1 MERIPRIRIDR
12 FPGGVSNAL
21 TFSYDDG
28 RAKDR
33 DVVRLF
39 NDNGLKGTFHL
50 SSSDMTQVYEFLRNA
65 EYVVP
70 EEIAELYKGHE
81 IACHMESHPFP
92 FDVPDGPL
100 MQEVMRNRA
109 FLEKYSGRIIR
120 GMSYPFGQCD
130 DRVID
135 ICRAAG
141 IEYSR
146 TANDTGNYRL
156 PRNFMRWDP
165 SFHHGRATREALDGF
180 LSKMK
185 CPEPRLMYIW
195 GHSYEFDEYGG
206 WDSFVDFCEYASDRD
221 EIWYATNIEI
231 YDYITAMRG
240 LKFNHDASVVY
251 NPSAIDVWFSVDES
265 PVCVKAGETKKL

>member
-1 MERIPRIRIDR
+1 MKKIPRIRIDR

-33 DVVRLF
+33 DLVKLF

-50 SSSDMTQVYEFLRNA
+50 SSTDMTQVYDFLRNA
-65 EYVVP
+65 EYVSP
-70 EEIAELYKGHE
+70 EEMAELYEGHE
-81 IACHMESHPFP
+81 IACHMESHPFS
-92 FDVPDGPL
+92 FDVPDGLL

-109 FLEKYSGRIIR
+109 FLEKYSGNIIR
-120 GMSYPFGQCD
+120 GMSYPFGQYD
-130 DRVID
+130 DKVAD
-135 ICRAAG
+135 ICHAAG

-146 TANDTGNYRL
+146 TASDTGRYRL
-156 PRNFMRWDP
+156 PRDFMRWDP
-165 SFHHGRATREALDGF
+165 SFHHGKATREALDGF

-206 WDSFVDFCEYASDRD
+206 WDAFADFCSYASGRD

-231 YDYITAMRG
+231 YDYVTAMRS
-240 LKFNHDASVVY
+240 LKFSHDASVVY
-251 NPSAIDVWFSVDES
+251 NSSAINVWFSVDES
-265 PVCVKAGETKKL
+265 PVCVKGGETLKL